1 MNGKNTQGTG
11 SVPYGTEPGFHAGGP
26 GPVFGPDNMGPGSDL
41 PIGLSMLLM
50 EDPVAMQHFAAI
62 SKEERMQILKYVE
75 SGVNGDDAQ
84 RRITHT
90 VQNLHA
96 GTPGFYR

>member
-1 MNGKNTQGTG
+1 MNGKNPPGAG
-11 SVPYGTEPGFHAGGP
+11 SVPYGTEPGFYAGGP

-50 EDPVAMQHFAAI
+50 EDPVAMQRFAAMP
-62 SKEERMQILKYVE
+62 KEERLQLLKYVE
-75 SGVNGDDAQ
+75 SGADGNDAQ
-84 RRITHT
+84 RRIAHA
-90 VQNLHA
+90 VRSLHD